1 MPCEV
6 FHSNACQRQEQF
18 HVLCLQDSCSKGLL
32 SQGVYEN
39 LSKQVHQTTKRR
51 VLTEMRLSVQGK
63 VSVNISHTN
72 IHKLLDNISCQ
83 THSSKTEETHNNVCL
98 TVKFSFLYY
107 DPTYT

>member
-18 HVLCLQDSCSKGLL
+18 QVLCLQDSCSKGLL
-32 SQGVYEN
+32 SRGAYEN

-63 VSVNISHTN
+63 VSINISHTHTQ
-72 IHKLLDNISCQ
+72 I
-83 THSSKTEETHNNVCL
+83 TR
-98 TVKFSFLYY
+98 
-107 DPTYT
+107 